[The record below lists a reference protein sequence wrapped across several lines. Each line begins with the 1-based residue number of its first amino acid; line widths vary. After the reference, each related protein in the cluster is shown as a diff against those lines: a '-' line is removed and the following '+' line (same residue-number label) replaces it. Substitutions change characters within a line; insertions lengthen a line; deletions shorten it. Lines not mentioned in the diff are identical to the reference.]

1 MAWDDAAL
9 DDVASYAQ
17 SQKTTGLLV
26 IQDRAVVLERNWPL
40 PPGSEA
46 FLARMTHGVTAEG
59 ALLEDVASQQK
70 SFVGVLIAIGVDKG
84 LIDIAAPVSN
94 YLGSEWTKADAAVER
109 AITVRH
115 LMDMTSGL
123 TEAMTREAAPDTR
136 YFYNTPA
143 YAQLKPVLEKVSGS
157 TLEELTQAW
166 LAGPAGMADTGWRQ
180 RPAELAAAS
189 GNATGLATTPRD
201 VARMGQ
207 MVLDGGLAADGTR
220 IVSEAELAALFTRTP
235 VNPSYGRLWWVND
248 GAFAINPQGVRTEG
262 RFVPAAPTDTVL
274 ALGAAG
280 RSLGVS
286 PSRRL
291 IVVRLGQQPDDPAF
305 LGRLWSRA
313 MKAAPAID

>member
-1 MAWDDAAL
+1 MAWDETAL
-9 DDVASYAQ
+9 GDVAAFAQ
-17 SQKTTGLLV
+17 TQKTTGLLV
-26 IQDRAVVLERNWPL
+26 IHERAAVLERNWPL
-40 PPGSEA
+40 PAGSEG
-46 FLARMTHGVTAEG
+46 FQARMTHGVTAEG

-70 SFVGVLIAIGVDKG
+70 SFIGILVAVAVDKG
-84 LIDIAAPVSN
+84 LLEVSAPVAD
-94 YLGSEWTKADAAVER
+94 YLGAGWTKADAAHER

-123 TEAMTREAAPDTR
+123 SEAMTSEAAPDTKF
-136 YFYNTPA
+136 FYNTPA
-143 YAQLKPVLEKVSGS
+143 YARLKPVLEKVSGRA
-157 TLEELTQAW
+157 LEELTQAW

-189 GNATGLATTPRD
+189 GNPTGLATTPRD

-220 IVSEAELAALFTRTP
+220 IVSEAQLAALFTATP

-262 RFVPAAPTDTVL
+262 PFLPAAPADTVL
-274 ALGAAG
+274 ALGAGG

-286 PSRRL
+286 PSRQL

-305 LGRLWSRA
+305 LGRLWSRV
-313 MKAAPAID
+313 MKAAPAH